1 MIEIDWFSL
10 CANKSPSKLGM
21 SLGSV
26 GHAPARTT
34 AHTIL
39 MREARSVGRM
49 QMAQTSLA
57 IVLICFVGIV
67 FADSDPNGIEAESVW
82 QNNSDHSFMWWAY
95 GLRDPSKVF
104 NIQTSHFGLSFDFDD
119 FELKTFGP
127 IANVASAEDVLLQ
140 DNRVVEGLSH
150 AALRCVIERKGMRY
164 EASNAGPA
172 WTDCMLVESGRF
184 FQRRWLEKLTFA
196 GTGRGGPPPAK
207 SRLEISAWPDRI
219 TFVLYVE
226 PEKTVANGA
235 LEIML
240 NVGDMYATLSG
251 ENPAFGLFDPAG
263 NGFVFLTDDPNAT
276 LICDAGQMQ
285 CTVRLETGAT
295 WPAGMEH
302 SVGLVVYPVSKDGP
316 NALEQVIRS
325 ESEPIVITAQ
335 QTKPVVEDLFV
346 TYDPRHGWHSIGL
359 RNDQCGDY
367 AQSGNDRMEQVTL
380 RLTNPDERARQVRL
394 NFAKDG
400 EVCSVT
406 GLSAMLCDS
415 DLYPLG
421 VPIQISKNWHGEA
434 SSHRFAG
441 AWYHGLTML
450 TVPPRSTLDLVYRSV
465 NGHWGGV
472 AAASHAQLCLVG
484 WGSHQLWDEAAIGAW
499 GESLCFEPDQGQ
511 IGGAVL
517 DSRPL
522 MVGRPWHW
530 TNNVGGADFLVYYD
544 ASGRKQ
550 WNSRMKTMYRR
561 YCPNLTEVTYAGR
574 SADAKIDLKYT
585 VSLFRTD
592 DIVRG
597 VYRFRYDVRDVVD
610 FNRLVLFQC
619 GADHYS
625 YTGERLF
632 ARGNEQGLVQEWL
645 TRWGGNV
652 YRADPVEL
660 EGRIP
665 WLSMHD
671 AVPREAGATTANR
684 GLVIRCWDAVL
695 GGQPAKP
702 WVAERGARV
711 RGVDTSLMDILPPAG
726 LTQLLPGDYVE
737 GEMIHVIMPKYA
749 SDYYGPNIQLAT
761 ALDKNENTWRMT
773 HREAIGND
781 LDISV
786 TKGTLEHVYPIRINA
801 SKGAEFVVTGGLGY
815 VPMTFS
821 GLPDYRKYTL
831 QKKGDDAWER
841 VDQSVHGRDSW
852 QTDYDAE
859 TATWEMTYTV
869 PLDRPDDIRTPT
881 EFRFLK
887 ETK

>member
-1 MIEIDWFSL
+1 
-10 CANKSPSKLGM
+10 
-21 SLGSV
+21 
-26 GHAPARTT
+26 
-34 AHTIL
+34 
-39 MREARSVGRM
+39 
-49 QMAQTSLA
+49 
-57 IVLICFVGIV
+57 
-67 FADSDPNGIEAESVW
+67 
-82 QNNSDHSFMWWAY
+82 
-95 GLRDPSKVF
+95 
-104 NIQTSHFGLSFDFDD
+104 
-119 FELKTFGP
+119 
-127 IANVASAEDVLLQ
+127 
-140 DNRVVEGLSH
+140 
-150 AALRCVIERKGMRY
+150 
-164 EASNAGPA
+164 
-172 WTDCMLVESGRF
+172 
-184 FQRRWLEKLTFA
+184 
-196 GTGRGGPPPAK
+196 
-207 SRLEISAWPDRI
+207 
-219 TFVLYVE
+219 
-226 PEKTVANGA
+226 
-235 LEIML
+235 
-240 NVGDMYATLSG
+240 
-251 ENPAFGLFDPAG
+251 
-263 NGFVFLTDDPNAT
+263 FLTDDPNVT
-276 LICDAGQMQ
+276 LTCDPSQTQ
-285 CTVRLETGAT
+285 CTVRVGTGDT
-295 WPAGMEH
+295 WPAGLEQ
-302 SVGLVVYPVSKDGP
+302 SIGIVVYPVAKQGP
-316 NALEQVIRS
+316 DVLEQVIRS
-325 ESEPIVITAQ
+325 ELAPMAITAQ
-335 QTKPVVEDLFV
+335 QTKPVVEDLPV
-346 TYDPRHGWHSIGL
+346 TYDPRHGWYTIAL

-367 AQSGNDRMEQVTL
+367 TQSGNDRMEQVAL
-380 RLTNPDERARQVRL
+380 RLTNPDEHARQVRL

-400 EVCSVT
+400 KVCSVT

-421 VPIQISKNWHGEA
+421 VPIQISKNWHGQV

-522 MVGRPWHW
+522 MVGRRWHW

-544 ASGRKQ
+544 ASGQKQ

-561 YCPNLTEVTYAGR
+561 HCPNLTEVTYAGR

-585 VSLFRTD
+585 ASLFRTD

-610 FNRLVLFQC
+610 FDRLVLFQC

-632 ARGNEQGLVQEWL
+632 ARGNEQGLVQEWQ
-645 TRWGGNV
+645 TQWGGNV
-652 YRADPVEL
+652 CRTDPVEL

-671 AVPREAGATTANR
+671 AVPREAGAITANR
-684 GLVIRCWDAVL
+684 GLIVRHWNAVL
-695 GGQPAKP
+695 GGQPAQP

-711 RGVDTSLMDILPPAG
+711 RGVDTSLVDILPPAG
-726 LTQLLPGDYVE
+726 VTQLLSGDYVE
-737 GEMIHVIMPKYA
+737 GEIVHAIVPQYA
-749 SDYYGPNIQLAT
+749 SDYYGPNVQLTA
-761 ALDKNENTWRMT
+761 ALDKHENTWGMI

-786 TKGTLEHVYPIRINA
+786 AKGILEQVYPIRINA
-801 SKGAEFVVTGGLGY
+801 SDGAEFVVTAGLGY

-821 GLPDYRKYTL
+821 GLPDYRKHVL
-831 QKKGDDAWER
+831 QQKVDDAWEA
-841 VDQSVHGRDSW
+841 VDQSVHGRDFW

-859 TATWEMTYTV
+859 TGTWEMTYTV
-869 PLDRPDDIRTPT
+869 PLDRPDDVRTPT

-887 ETK
+887 DTD